1 MTHANGFS
9 YINTCQL
16 RHLRDPAYQRR
27 AAGPSRLAL
36 KIIDHATVETTQAS
50 VQTLDSIT
58 EPTSQNVCTAG
69 SAGVARRLAT
79 LPHPLKLISARSDAA
94 AMARMS
100 RPHTWM
106 VKGGEIGDF
115 GGG

>member
-1 MTHANGFS
+1 M
-9 YINTCQL
+9 
-16 RHLRDPAYQRR
+16 
-27 AAGPSRLAL
+27 AL